1 MDTML
6 ENRFGFGFVF
16 GKNVRITTEQVNGDD
31 VCRVDVP
38 QATDQM
44 WSTLTDTEELFVR
57 RNN

>member
-1 MDTML
+1 ML